1 MGRLRSA
8 MASSPKLMAP
18 ASANPRVG
26 YRRVNEFDNFNMV
39 ANTTSKSPA
48 MTTRS
53 QATTRRFPVM
63 GHLDRGRRGARR

>member
-8 MASSPKLMAP
+8 MASSPKLIAP

-39 ANTTSKSPA
+39 ANATSKIPA

-53 QATTRRFPVM
+53 
-63 GHLDRGRRGARR
+63 